1 MEPSTKDRITEA
13 ALRLFSE
20 KGYLG
25 ASLSDIAKQVGISK
39 AALYKHFASKQEI
52 LDRILARMD
61 ELDSERAQRFS
72 MPGNELGSIA
82 AYKEIP
88 VEKIRAYSK
97 AQFLHWTEE
106 EFPSRFRK
114 MLTLEQYRDSGMA
127 GLYQKYLAGGPIEY
141 MASVFADITGSK
153 DAAWHLALE
162 FYGPIFLLYGLSDGG
177 MSKARAMELL
187 DDHVSRFIDQME
199 AGRDCYAADRE
210 GSR

>member
-1 MEPSTKDRITEA
+1 MEPSTKDRVTEA

-52 LDRILARMD
+52 LDCIVARMD
-61 ELDSERAQRFS
+61 ELDSERSQRFS
-72 MPGNELGSIA
+72 MPGNELGGTA

-88 VEKIRAYSK
+88 AEKIRAYSK

-141 MASVFADITGSK
+141 MASVFGEITGSK
-153 DAAWHLALE
+153 DAAWQLALE
-162 FYGPIFLLYGLSDGG
+162 FYGPMFLLYGLSDGG

-187 DDHVSRFIDQME
+187 EDHVSRFIDQME
-199 AGRDCYAADRE
+199 TGRACYAVGKE

>member
-39 AALYKHFASKQEI
+39 AALYKHFAGKQEI
-52 LDRILARMD
+52 LDRIVARMD
-61 ELDSERAQRFS
+61 ELDSERSQRFS
-72 MPGNELGSIA
+72 MPGSELGGSA
-82 AYKEIP
+82 DYKEIP
-88 VEKIRAYSK
+88 AEKIRAYSK

-127 GLYQKYLAGGPIEY
+127 ELYQKYLAGGPIEY
-141 MASVFADITGSK
+141 MASVFGEITGSK

-199 AGRDCYAADRE
+199 AGRDCYAADKE

>member
-52 LDRILARMD
+52 LDHIVARMD
-61 ELDSERAQRFS
+61 ELDTERSQRFS
-72 MPGNELGSIA
+72 MPGNELGGTA
-82 AYKEIP
+82 AYKEILA
-88 VEKIRAYSK
+88 EKIRAYSK

-127 GLYQKYLAGGPIEY
+127 NLYQKYLAGGPVEY
-141 MASVFADITGSK
+141 MASVFGEITGSE
-153 DAAWHLALE
+153 DAAWQLALE
-162 FYGPIFLLYGLSDGG
+162 FYGPMYLLYSVYDGAEEKEAVSSLLATHIDHFIARVESDCR
-177 MSKARAMELL
+177 KKE
-187 DDHVSRFIDQME
+187 
-199 AGRDCYAADRE
+199 
-210 GSR
+210 

>member
-39 AALYKHFASKQEI
+39 AALYKHFASKQAI
-52 LDRILARMD
+52 LDCIVARMD
-61 ELDSERAQRFS
+61 ELDSERSQRFS
-72 MPGNELGSIA
+72 MPGNELGGAA

-88 VEKIRAYSK
+88 AEKIRAYSK

-127 GLYQKYLAGGPIEY
+127 ELYQKYLAGGPVEY
-141 MASVFADITGSK
+141 MASVFGEITGSE
-153 DAAWHLALE
+153 DAAWRLALE
-162 FYGPIFLLYGLSDGG
+162 FYGPMFLLFGLSDGG
-177 MSKARAMELL
+177 MSKAHVMELL
-187 DDHVSRFIDQME
+187 DGHVSRFIDQME
-199 AGRDCYAADRE
+199 AGRSRCAAGKE

>member
-88 VEKIRAYSK
+88 AEKIRAYSK

-141 MASVFADITGSK
+141 MASVFAEIAGSK

-199 AGRDCYAADRE
+199 AGRACCAAGKE

>member
-13 ALRLFSE
+13 ALQLFSE

-52 LDRILARMD
+52 LDCIVARMD
-61 ELDSERAQRFS
+61 ELDSERSQRFS

-153 DAAWHLALE
+153 DAALHLTLE
-162 FYGPIFLLYGLSDGG
+162 FYGPMFLLYGLSDGG

-187 DDHVSRFIDQME
+187 DDHVNRFIDRME
-199 AGRDCYAADRE
+199 AGRACYAADKE

>member
-52 LDRILARMD
+52 LDHIVARMD
-61 ELDSERAQRFS
+61 ELDTERSQRFS
-72 MPGNELGSIA
+72 MPGNELGGTA

-88 VEKIRAYSK
+88 AEKIRAYSK

-106 EFPSRFRK
+106 EFYCNFRRMLTVEQYNSAENAKLYAQYISVGPLKYMADIFEETVHNGQNSK
-114 MLTLEQYRDSGMA
+114 MLALKFYAPMFFLYSLYDNETADDGSDKKSGA
-127 GLYQKYLAGGPIEY
+127 KKEIL
-141 MASVFADITGSK
+141 
-153 DAAWHLALE
+153 
-162 FYGPIFLLYGLSDGG
+162 
-177 MSKARAMELL
+177 ELL
-187 DDHVSRFIDQME
+187 DKHIDDFFVSFPR
-199 AGRDCYAADRE
+199 
-210 GSR
+210 

>member
-88 VEKIRAYSK
+88 AEKIRAYSK

-141 MASVFADITGSK
+141 MASVFADITGSE
-153 DAAWHLALE
+153 DAALQLALE
-162 FYGPIFLLYGLSDGG
+162 FYGPMLLLYGLSDGG

-199 AGRDCYAADRE
+199 AGRACCAAGKE